1 MKYADQQTMTDA
13 SLPSTARE
21 LRASARASEAQLG
34 RLQLLQGVA
43 EIVASQRATRDAL
56 AAVLVK
62 ITRHLGIDSAVVMQV
77 AGGALTVLAGIGE
90 VLPVGASVPCGGVL
104 AEVTRP
110 PMQPVLREHT
120 ASRLLISRDA
130 SPGHEWLLPLR
141 VGGRCHGVLALL
153 GARGARGAQLPDR
166 DEQLSMAVVSTLLAG
181 LVTPQQ
187 PPKSRRSSVHAVA
200 TLARLTGREQQV
212 LGLLP
217 SGASNAEI
225 AERLGMA
232 PGTAKIHVERILHKL
247 GVRDRTAAAVLAA
260 ESGLRA

>member
-1 MKYADQQTMTDA
+1 MTDTL
-13 SLPSTARE
+13 LPSTARE

-56 AAVLVK
+56 AAALLR
-62 ITRHLGIDSAVVMQV
+62 ITRHLGIDSAVVMQLT
-77 AGGALTVLAGIGE
+77 GGALTVLAGVGE

-130 SPGHEWLLPLR
+130 LPGHEWLLPLR

-153 GARGARGAQLPDR
+153 GAGGTLLPDR
-166 DEQLSMAVVSTLLAG
+166 DEQLSMAAVSVLLAG
-181 LVTPQQ
+181 LVTLQQ
-187 PPKSRRSSVHAVA
+187 PPKSRRSSVQAMA
-200 TLARLTGREQQV
+200 TMTRLTGREQQV

-260 ESGLRA
+260 ECGLRA

>member
-56 AAVLVK
+56 TAVLVK

-104 AEVTRP
+104 AEVTRL

-153 GARGARGAQLPDR
+153 GARGAQLPDR
-166 DEQLSMAVVSTLLAG
+166 DEQLSMAAVSTLLAG

-260 ESGLRA
+260 ECGLRA